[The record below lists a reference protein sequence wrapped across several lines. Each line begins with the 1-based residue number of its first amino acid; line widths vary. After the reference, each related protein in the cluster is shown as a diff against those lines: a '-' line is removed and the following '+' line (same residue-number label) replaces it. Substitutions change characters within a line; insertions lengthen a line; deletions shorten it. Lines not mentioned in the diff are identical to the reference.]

1 MRAQGLNALSSA
13 AFWAFFSLSLAQAAM
28 PSIIAF
34 IAIAAEV
41 AAAMLTLALAL
52 MRAALEPKPRLAK
65 SSSTKKMASAPRA
78 SDVNGCDDSA
88 DEATRSAADAAA
100 AGAAAAARVSAAAS
114 AACVSPFQA
123 GAFWAALAMALGRD
137 ALRRVAWGTA

>member
-28 PSIIAF
+28 PTIISAV
-34 IAIAAEV
+34 AIAAEV

-52 MRAALEPKPRLAK
+52 LRAALEPGPRHAK
-65 SSSTKKMASAPRA
+65 KVAPVPRA
-78 SDVNGCDDSA
+78 SDVNGGDDSA

-123 GAFWAALAMALGRD
+123 GAFWAALALALGRD